1 MRGRIRGLPRELTR
15 SARLGCGGGCWG
27 ALLRFHSMV
36 LSFSGFEVR
45 QLCVGGAE
53 KTGVRPRGV
62 EEFPS
67 RDAPRTRFRVL
78 MGKHQPIS
86 PHLANYVF
94 SPEPF

>member
-1 MRGRIRGLPRELTR
+1 MGGRIRGLPRELTR

-27 ALLRFHSMV
+27 ASLRFHSTV

-45 QLCVGGAE
+45 QLRVGGAE

-62 EEFPS
+62 EKFPS
-67 RDAPRTRFRVL
+67 RDAPRTRCRVL
-78 MGKHQPIS
+78 TGKHQPIS